1 MNVTK
6 ETSERE
12 LLDAIKKLLKKSGHL
27 DKIQAEVMTDA
38 CEGDGAAEGAAGG
51 RRGGAGGGGG
61 PPPPA
66 PEVLLVN
73 ELIREYLE
81 WNGYLYTAA
90 VLSSEAGLG
99 GARRARGELCAAVGV
114 RDDERS
120 LALPLLANV
129 VAAYVE
135 RIRRKLSRSKRDT

>member
-27 DKIQAEVMTDA
+27 DKIQAETRAKVT
-38 CEGDGAAEGAAGG
+38 ELLKE
-51 RRGGAGGGGG
+51 RQEGGAGARGAEG